1 MITEITSYL
10 QFKRDCKVVFT
21 SPQGKRVLSYL
32 MKKGC
37 VTTPIAST
45 DHDETQ
51 RNAGMQRRV
60 LSILKATTQNETE
73 LEQQI
78 EDDLS

>member
-1 MITEITSYL
+1 
-10 QFKRDCKVVFT
+10 
-21 SPQGKRVLSYL
+21 

-51 RNAGMQRRV
+51 RNAGMQRLV

>member
-1 MITEITSYL
+1 
-10 QFKRDCKVVFT
+10 
-21 SPQGKRVLSYL
+21 
-32 MKKGC
+32 
-37 VTTPIAST
+37 
-45 DHDETQ
+45 
-51 RNAGMQRRV
+51 V